1 MFKILN
7 MRFLRNLLAS
17 ILGLAIFSS
26 LVILV
31 VIVLLVSADDKVK
44 IESNSILQVTLSKS
58 LIDRPNTSKFNFA
71 NNQQCG
77 EGLFSIQNAIV
88 NAKTDPKIEALYL
101 KVDEV
106 QGSLANVASLKRTIE
121 DFKNSGKKVIA
132 YSEGL
137 SQIGYYLAVSADSV
151 FIDKMSFLEWKGL
164 GAQLLYFKSMLNKI
178 GVKAEP
184 IRVGKFKSAIE
195 PFVLDSMSKE
205 NEHQVK
211 EMIDD
216 VWLTMLHEVSFKR
229 GVSINELNQI
239 ADDYGYLM
247 SKEALNFNL
256 VDKILYEDQ
265 VKNVLKSISGGKTH
279 LVCVEDYNK
288 VFENDFRR
296 GRKVVVV
303 NAEGAIIDADSET
316 DVSAVKYGKILD
328 DILKDKSVKAVVLR
342 INSPGGSAM
351 ASEKL
356 WRKLKLIQQ
365 KMPLIVSMGNVAA
378 SGGYYMASAGDTIL
392 AEKNTITGS
401 IGVFGLMFNVSE
413 LTNTLGVNVEKVKTN
428 ELSDFPSFDRDLT
441 VKEKERMKKGIETIY
456 DVFISRVME
465 GRGLTKGQVENLAE
479 GRVWTGSQALNLGLV
494 DSIGGLNE
502 AINIAVESAELKK
515 YQIVHLPKEQTP
527 IEALV
532 NHFSK
537 QSQIALPVP
546 FESYNYMIQ
555 NPTFFKDFQN
565 PQARLPYVLSIYPN
579 P

>member
-1 MFKILN
+1 

-537 QSQIALPVP
+537 QSQITLPAP

-565 PQARLPYVLSIYPN
+565 PQARLPYVLSIY
-579 P
+579 

>member
-1 MFKILN
+1 

-288 VFENDFRR
+288 VFENDIRR

-537 QSQIALPVP
+537 QSQITLPAP

-565 PQARLPYVLSIYPN
+565 PQARLPYVLSIY
-579 P
+579 

>member
-1 MFKILN
+1 

-31 VIVLLVSADDKVK
+31 VIVLLVSADDKIK

-58 LIDRPNTSKFNFA
+58 LIDRANTSEFNFA

-77 EGLFSIQNAIV
+77 RGLFSIQNAIE

-101 KVDEV
+101 KVGEV

-121 DFKNSGKKVIA
+121 DFKSSGKKVIA

-151 FIDKMSFLEWKGL
+151 FIDKLSFLEWKGL

-265 VKNVLKSISGGKTH
+265 VNSVLKSISGGKSH

-288 VFENDFRR
+288 VFENDFGR

-316 DVSAVKYGKILD
+316 DISAVKYGKILD

-413 LTNTLGVNVEKVKTN
+413 LTNTIGVNVEKVKTN

-456 DVFISRVME
+456 DIFISRVME
-465 GRGLTKGQVENLAE
+465 GRGLSKGQVENLAE
-479 GRVWTGSQALNLGLV
+479 GRVWTGTQALNLGLI

-502 AINIAVESAELKK
+502 AINVAVESAELKK

-537 QSQIALPVP
+537 QSQIALPAP

-565 PQARLPYVLSIYPN
+565 PQARLPYVLSIY
-579 P
+579 